1 VKEPSCPICTI
12 EGESFFTFSLG
23 VDNPLWMG
31 SLEKNFR
38 KALVVDMIF
47 VQVVEGMASKCNN
60 EEWGVY

>member
-1 VKEPSCPICTI
+1 
-12 EGESFFTFSLG
+12 
-23 VDNPLWMG
+23 MG